1 MPIKLLYIHGL
12 SQSGRSATAKFFED
26 VLSDVD
32 VIAPDLSPD
41 PIEALGQLKLICE
54 QEKPDFIYAAQ
65 SAGVLA
71 MHLPGIKKII
81 VNPFTELS
89 KSLSGSIG
97 KKQYKYPRKDGATD
111 YELTPFIIN
120 HYAELESTQFDNISD
135 YDKENTRVF
144 FLDIASDEENY
155 LKFSKYFPNSIWIEE
170 KEGGD
175 AHMILLR
182 EVVGVFSNFA
192 K

>member
-1 MPIKLLYIHGL
+1 MPTKLLYIHGL

-41 PIEALGQLKLICE
+41 PIEALGQLKFICE
-54 QEKPDFIYAAQ
+54 QEKPEYIYAAQ

-71 MHLPGIKKII
+71 LHLHDIKKII
-81 VNPFTELS
+81 VNPYTELS
-89 KSLSGSIG
+89 ESLSDRLGVR
-97 KKQYKYPRKDGATD
+97 KYDYPRKDGATE
-111 YELTPFIIN
+111 YEMTPNIIK
-120 HYAELESTQFDNISD
+120 HFAELEQSQFDNLSD
-135 YDKENTRVF
+135 FDKENTRTF
-144 FLDIASDEENY
+144 FLEIASDEDNY
-155 LKFSKYFPNSIWIEE
+155 KKFSMYFPQSVWIED
-170 KEGGD
+170 KEGAD

-182 EVVGVFSNFA
+182 EVVSVFSKA